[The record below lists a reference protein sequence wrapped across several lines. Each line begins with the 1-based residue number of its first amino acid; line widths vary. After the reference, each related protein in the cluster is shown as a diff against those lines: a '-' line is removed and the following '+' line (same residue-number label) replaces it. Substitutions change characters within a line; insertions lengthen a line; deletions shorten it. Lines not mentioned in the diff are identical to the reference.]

1 MQATPRSFVGLTLI
15 MLCACTAAEN
25 KQAAPT
31 GDETSHLWPLST
43 KSEDA
48 QKFTDAGEV
57 AYDAGLVDDALRDF
71 KRAAAA
77 DSAFAYAYLRIAQN
91 GYSLD
96 EYRTNLA
103 RANAFKATANPSEKL
118 LIEAENKIFAGD
130 IEAGLDSMRK
140 LEKTLPGNP
149 RVPYTLSLVELVTAN
164 QIDSA
169 RAAAKRAMEIA
180 PNWGVA
186 HLQYGAYYVVEPR
199 DLAKA
204 EDHTAIGQKL
214 WPDKAVTY
222 DLLGDLRRA
231 QNRLQDAAVAYTKQ
245 IELSPNEAEGHNQR
259 GHAYS
264 FLGKFDSARADYDAA
279 IRLGKGNT
287 PAVEGQY
294 RAFVEAYAGHPD
306 DAIARLNQLVDAI
319 DGMGIPEPEGLKIAT
334 LQAIAVLAEHVGKF
348 DAAERATAQ
357 IGPLIR
363 KQIERVNTPE
373 FRRAQEAQIA
383 FWDGRLAAFKG
394 DYPLALSKAEEYK
407 KLRELDRDPNKDRQY
422 HVLRGFVALGQKR
435 YADVETELKQGNPDN
450 PLLRFHIAQALE
462 AQGKSAEA
470 KALYKSVSTYNFNAP
485 EFAAVRAEA
494 LAKAGT

>member
-1 MQATPRSFVGLTLI
+1 
-15 MLCACTAAEN
+15 MLCACTSGEQ
-25 KQAAPT
+25 KQT
-31 GDETSHLWPLST
+31 TSSGDETSHLWPLST

-48 QKFTDAGEV
+48 RKWTDAGEV
-57 AYDAGLVDDALRDF
+57 AYDAGLADEALRDF

-91 GYSLD
+91 AYSLD

-103 RANAFKATANPSEKL
+103 RANAFKATANPTEKL
-118 LIEAENKIFAGD
+118 LIESENRIFAGD
-130 IEAGLDSMRK
+130 IQAGLDSIRK
-140 LEKTLPGNP
+140 VLVMLPGNP
-149 RVPYTLSLVELVTAN
+149 RAPYFLSVVQQYTAG
-164 QIDSA
+164 QVDSA
-169 RAAAKRAMEIA
+169 RASAKKAVDLA
-180 PNWGVA
+180 PNWGIA
-186 HLQYGAYYVVEPR
+186 HLQYGAYYVIEPR

-204 EDHTAIGQKL
+204 DEHTVIGQKL

-231 QNRLQDAAVAYTKQ
+231 QNRLQDAAVAYTRQ

-279 IRLGKGNT
+279 IRLGKGNR
-287 PAVEGQY
+287 PAVEGQF
-294 RAFVEAYAGHPD
+294 RAFVEVYAGHPD

-357 IGPLIR
+357 IGPLTR
-363 KQIERVNTPE
+363 KGIERVNTPE

-394 DYPLALSKAEEYK
+394 DYPTALSKAEEYK
-407 KLRELDRDPNKDRQY
+407 KLRELDRDPNKDRAY

-435 YADVETELKQGNPDN
+435 YADAATELKQGDPNN
-450 PLLRFHIAQALE
+450 PLVQFHLAQALE
-462 AQGKSAEA
+462 GQGKTAEA
-470 KALYKSVSTYNFNAP
+470 NVIYKSVSVYNFNAP

-494 LAKAGT
+494 LAKAGN

>member
-1 MQATPRSFVGLTLI
+1 MLATSRSFVCLTLF
-15 MLCACTAAEN
+15 MLCACTPGEQ
-25 KQAAPT
+25 KQAAAT

-48 QKFTDAGEV
+48 RKWTDAGEM
-57 AYDAGLVDDALRDF
+57 AYDAGLFDDALRDF

-130 IEAGLDSMRK
+130 IQAGLDSMKR
-140 LEKTLPGNP
+140 LGETLPGNP
-149 RVPYTLSLVELVTAN
+149 RAPYALSVVENFTAG
-164 QIDSA
+164 QVDSA

-180 PNWGVA
+180 PNWGIA
-186 HLQYGAYYVVEPR
+186 HLQYGAYYVIEPR

-204 EDHTAIGQKL
+204 DEQTVIGQKL

-231 QNRLQDAAVAYTKQ
+231 QNRLQDAAVAYAKQ
-245 IELSPNEAEGHNQR
+245 IELSPKEAEGYNQR
-259 GHAYS
+259 GHAYT
-264 FLGKFDSARADYDAA
+264 FLGKFDSARADYDAST
-279 IRLGKGNT
+279 RLGKGNT
-287 PAVEGQY
+287 PAIEGGY
-294 RAFVEAYAGHPD
+294 RALVEAYAGHPD

-319 DGMGIPEPEGLKIAT
+319 DGMGIPEPEGLKIQT
-334 LQAIAVLAEHVGKF
+334 LQAIAVLAEHAGKF
-348 DAAERATAQ
+348 DAAQRATAQ

-363 KQIERVNTPE
+363 KGIERVNTPE
-373 FRRAQEAQIA
+373 FRRAQEANIA
-383 FWDGRLAAFKG
+383 FWEGRLAAFKG
-394 DYPLALSKAEEYK
+394 DYALALSKAEEYK
-407 KLRELDRDPNKDRQY
+407 KLRELDRDPTKDRQY

-435 YADVETELKQGNPDN
+435 YADAATELKQGDPNN
-450 PLLRFHIAQALE
+450 PLQQFHLAQALE
-462 AQGKSAEA
+462 GQGKTAEA
-470 KALYKSVSTYNFNAP
+470 KAIYKSVSTYNFNAP

-494 LAKAGT
+494 LIKAGN